1 MVTTTTK
8 RGTASAA
15 ARSGKTGELALEDR
29 VGAGSERFVAP
40 ILQADGTLAPGAECP
55 LDDDAL
61 IEALT
66 LMTRSRLFDE
76 RALSYQRQGR
86 IGTYAEARGQE
97 AASAGSALT
106 LDPSQDW
113 VVQSYREQPALFRQG
128 MSMLQY
134 WLLLIGHPLGGVIP
148 ADVNITPMQIELSTQ
163 LLHGVGLA
171 WGNRIQRK
179 PGIVIGYIGDGATS
193 EGDFYEAGNLAA
205 VCNAPIVLF
214 CQNNGWA
221 ISTPRSRQTA
231 SATIAEKAGAYGFPG
246 IQVDGNDLFAVYSA
260 TREAIERARDGDGP
274 TLIEA
279 VTYRIGAHT
288 TADDPTRY
296 VPPDELE
303 RHQRRDPMARLA
315 AYLRREGLLDDAVEA
330 RLDEEAREHVAA
342 AYAEADAAP
351 EPADDGFFDHI
362 YAHPTP
368 RLLRQ
373 REEYNAGRAGDQRP

>member
-1 MVTTTTK
+1 MVTATTK

-15 ARSGKTGELALEDR
+15 ARSEKTGELALEDR

-76 RALSYQRQGR
+76 RALSYQRQGC
-86 IGTYAEARGQE
+86 IGTYAEARRQE
-97 AASAGSALT
+97 AASTGSALT

-134 WLLLIGHPLGGVIP
+134 WLLLIGHPSGGVIP

-221 ISTPRSRQTA
+221 ISTPRERQTA
-231 SATIAEKAGAYGFPG
+231 ASTIAAK
-246 IQVDGNDLFAVYSA
+246 
-260 TREAIERARDGDGP
+260 
-274 TLIEA
+274 
-279 VTYRIGAHT
+279 
-288 TADDPTRY
+288 
-296 VPPDELE
+296 
-303 RHQRRDPMARLA
+303 
-315 AYLRREGLLDDAVEA
+315 
-330 RLDEEAREHVAA
+330 
-342 AYAEADAAP
+342 
-351 EPADDGFFDHI
+351 
-362 YAHPTP
+362 
-368 RLLRQ
+368 
-373 REEYNAGRAGDQRP
+373 

>member
-1 MVTTTTK
+1 MVTATTK

-15 ARSGKTGELALEDR
+15 ARSEKTGELALEDR

-97 AASAGSALT
+97 AASTGSALT

-134 WLLLIGHPLGGVIP
+134 WLLLIGHPSGGVIP

-221 ISTPRSRQTA
+221 ISTPRERQTA
-231 SATIAEKAGAYGFPG
+231 ASTIAAKSAAWGMPG
-246 IQVDGNDLFAVYSA
+246 YVVDGNDVLAVYA
-260 TREAIERARDGDGP
+260 VTREAVARARRGDGP
-274 TLIEA
+274 TFIEA
-279 VTYRIGAHT
+279 QTYRLGPHNT
-288 TADDPTRY
+288 SDDHTRY
-296 VPPDELE
+296 SSADVREQWRLE
-303 RHQRRDPMARLA
+303 RDPIARLQI
-315 AYLRREGLLDDAVEA
+315 YLTDRGVWNDDKQRQLTEA
-330 RLDEEAREHVAA
+330 T
-342 AYAEADAAP
+342 YAEIDSSFKEASSRASQRSP
-351 EPADDGFFDHI
+351 GMLFDHV
-362 YAHPTP
+362 YANPP
-368 RLLRQ
+368 ARVQRQ
-373 REEYNAGRAGDQRP
+373 RELWEKGDG